1 MKYSNAR
8 FAILASSVLL
18 AALAIANRAAVAQV
32 AYVDAQG
39 RQWRQMTGT
48 TGLNWNQVDAV
59 CPNDG
64 VTPCSGMLS
73 GVNTD
78 GWVWATQMQVMELVS
93 ETVPEIADTPSV
105 RGSAYDLHGL
115 SFFGGFKPTFESTVS
130 EGPSPF
136 VRKLRADAQ
145 P

>member
-48 TGLNWNQVDAV
+48 TGLNW
-59 CPNDG
+59 
-64 VTPCSGMLS
+64 
-73 GVNTD
+73 
-78 GWVWATQMQVMELVS
+78 
-93 ETVPEIADTPSV
+93 
-105 RGSAYDLHGL
+105 
-115 SFFGGFKPTFESTVS
+115 
-130 EGPSPF
+130 
-136 VRKLRADAQ
+136 
-145 P
+145 

>member
-64 VTPCSGMLS
+64 VTP
-73 GVNTD
+73 
-78 GWVWATQMQVMELVS
+78 
-93 ETVPEIADTPSV
+93 
-105 RGSAYDLHGL
+105 
-115 SFFGGFKPTFESTVS
+115 
-130 EGPSPF
+130 
-136 VRKLRADAQ
+136 
-145 P
+145 